1 MQFRI
6 IKVNI
11 TIIME
16 MKRINK
22 IMIDIHAHIIPGID
36 DGAENIDITLK
47 MLKNAEK
54 DGTKKIVATPH
65 YCMGYG
71 EATINEIKLFV
82 EKLNKK
88 VKEEKINIEIYSG
101 QEVYFSEHMIED
113 YKNGIIG
120 TINDSKYMLIEFPMD
135 KFDSNIF
142 DVIYEIQLMGVK
154 VIIAHPERYLSIVEN
169 PFLINRFIE
178 EGYLFQVNAGS
189 IEGKFGKK
197 IKKTAELLI
206 KNRIYSF
213 IGSDAHNEKSR
224 PTGLSEAL
232 KIADKL
238 SFKTEGM
245 FMNNSVKIINNQDV
259 AFYGDK
265 IKVKKSIFS
274 FLARN
279 K

>member
-1 MQFRI
+1 MQFQT
-6 IKVNI
+6 IKANI

-36 DGAENIDITLK
+36 DGAENIDVALK

-65 YCMGYG
+65 YCRGYG
-71 EATINEIKLFV
+71 EATINEIKVFI

-88 VKEEKINIEIYSG
+88 VQEENINIEIYSG

-169 PFLINRFIE
+169 PSFINRFIE

-206 KNRIYSF
+206 TNRIYSF

-232 KIADKL
+232 KIANKF

-259 AFYGDK
+259 VFYGDK